1 MNRLAAAVLLASFCF
16 APIVRAADLACDTP
30 GIAQMIIPD
39 LFTHNPSAQKL
50 GLEVSKVTVLS
61 IQETTDGRVCLVAV
75 LTSHRSTF
83 RYLFKMGADG
93 SAALD
98 LAP

>member
-1 MNRLAAAVLLASFCF
+1 MNRLAAAVSLASFCF
-16 APIVRAADLACDTP
+16 APIARAADLACDTP

-61 IQETTDGRVCLVAV
+61 IQETTDGPCR
-75 LTSHRSTF
+75 
-83 RYLFKMGADG
+83 GAYQPSVDLSLPFQDG
-93 SAALD
+93 C
-98 LAP
+98 

>member
-1 MNRLAAAVLLASFCF
+1 MNRLAVAVLAAFCF
-16 APIVRAADLACDTP
+16 APKARAADLACDTP

-39 LFTHNPSAQKL
+39 LFNNNPSAQKL

-61 IQETTDGRVCLVAV
+61 IQETTEGRVCLVAV
-75 LTSHRSTF
+75 LTNHRSTF
-83 RYLFKMGADG
+83 RYLFKLGADG
-93 SAALD
+93 IAALD